1 MEVLRV
7 KASTD
12 SSSTCESSPTQTFT
26 TANKRHN
33 PRQSYTVAEF
43 NKFKNRLLKNHSRNY
58 YQYDSI
64 NMNSDY
70 LKNNGY

>member
-1 MEVLRV
+1 MEILRV

-12 SSSTCESSPTQTFT
+12 GSSACESSPSQTFT

-33 PRQSYTVAEF
+33 PRQSYSVAEF

-58 YQYDSI
+58 YQYDGI
-64 NMNSDY
+64 NLNSEL
-70 LKNNGY
+70 LKNNGN